1 MMVTVR
7 TMRNAAALYVEDV
20 YVHLHIKVFVILM
33 LGSPTDT
40 FVFFFKSFLNAKHL
54 NLVHSTISNTWL
66 FKIRI
71 NNTWNTTLSKSKT
84 VVHALSFVMYL
95 NASK

>member
-40 FVFFFKSFLNAKHL
+40 FVFFF
-54 NLVHSTISNTWL
+54 II
-66 FKIRI
+66 FKCQ
-71 NNTWNTTLSKSKT
+71 
-84 VVHALSFVMYL
+84 APEFGP
-95 NASK
+95 

>member
-40 FVFFFKSFLNAKHL
+40 FVFFIFKYQAPEFGP
-54 NLVHSTISNTWL
+54 
-66 FKIRI
+66 
-71 NNTWNTTLSKSKT
+71 
-84 VVHALSFVMYL
+84 
-95 NASK
+95 

>member
-7 TMRNAAALYVEDV
+7 TMRNAAALCVEDV

-40 FVFFFKSFLNAKHL
+40 FCVFLFFFKCQAPEFGP
-54 NLVHSTISNTWL
+54 
-66 FKIRI
+66 
-71 NNTWNTTLSKSKT
+71 
-84 VVHALSFVMYL
+84 
-95 NASK
+95 

>member
-40 FVFFFKSFLNAKHL
+40 FVFFFL
-54 NLVHSTISNTWL
+54 II
-66 FKIRI
+66 FKCQ
-71 NNTWNTTLSKSKT
+71 
-84 VVHALSFVMYL
+84 APEFGP
-95 NASK
+95 

>member
-7 TMRNAAALYVEDV
+7 TMRNAAGLCVEDV

-40 FVFFFKSFLNAKHL
+40 FLFFLNAKHL
-54 NLVHSTISNTWL
+54 NLVRSTIS
-66 FKIRI
+66 
-71 NNTWNTTLSKSKT
+71 SS
-84 VVHALSFVMYL
+84 
-95 NASK
+95 